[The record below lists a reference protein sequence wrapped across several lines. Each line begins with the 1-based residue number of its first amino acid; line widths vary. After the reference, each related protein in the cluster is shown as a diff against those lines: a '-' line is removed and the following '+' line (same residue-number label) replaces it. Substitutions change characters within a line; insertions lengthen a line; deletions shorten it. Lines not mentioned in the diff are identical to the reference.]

1 MRAAQEAAACD
12 QRDAQRGQ
20 EPKGW
25 NLTRDT
31 PGSTGCAY
39 NQHDGGC
46 AGGSAEERKH
56 SMSGSTAATCQQ
68 RRPQERNG
76 PPTAPKGRFSSAA
89 NQAKARRARRDTS
102 ARIAAEPRVTNKS
115 LIVKSVGW
123 TRCFSRLREIP
134 RLAGSGD

>member
-1 MRAAQEAAACD
+1 MLEHRGAGRMRAAQEAAACD

-25 NLTRDT
+25 NLTCDT

-56 SMSGSTAATCQQ
+56 SMSGSRAATCQQ
-68 RRPQERNG
+68 QVNNGDHRNEMAH
-76 PPTAPKGRFSSAA
+76 PPLP
-89 NQAKARRARRDTS
+89 RDVS
-102 ARIAAEPRVTNKS
+102 ARQPTK
-115 LIVKSVGW
+115 
-123 TRCFSRLREIP
+123 P
-134 RLAGSGD
+134 RLAELEGTRQPG